1 VRITQDVRIAMRAL
15 VLRASCVLQA
25 PRRCRSTLQLPA
37 ASVRTHRRCASGVR
51 DGEGAPIGPGAPP
64 GLEGLRLREDGELV
78 DEAGR
83 ALNALGAT
91 RFDVAVQAI
100 RGAFPTPQD
109 PAESNERAPPG
120 QMLDA
125 LVRYPVDWVFQTIAA
140 VTGDDAR
147 AAFAAEVAAVV
158 RTHCGADSVAADGV
172 TTATKG
178 AKYVSVRVKA
188 RVGSSTQMVA
198 TTMALKSDPRVKMA
212 F

>member
-1 VRITQDVRIAMRAL
+1 M
-15 VLRASCVLQA
+15 
-25 PRRCRSTLQLPA
+25 
-37 ASVRTHRRCASGVR
+37 
-51 DGEGAPIGPGAPP
+51 
-64 GLEGLRLREDGELV
+64 RLREDGELV

-109 PAESNERAPPG
+109 PTESNERAPPG

-125 LVRYPVDWVFQTIAA
+125 LVRYPVDWTFQSIAA

-147 AAFAAEVAAVV
+147 AAFAAELAEVV
-158 RTHCGADSVAADGV
+158 RTHCGAGSVESV
-172 TTATKG
+172 TTAAKG
-178 AKYVSVRVKA
+178 EKYVAVRVKA
-188 RVGSSTQMVA
+188 RLASSAQMVEA
-198 TTMALKSDPRVKMA
+198 TQALKRDPRVKMT